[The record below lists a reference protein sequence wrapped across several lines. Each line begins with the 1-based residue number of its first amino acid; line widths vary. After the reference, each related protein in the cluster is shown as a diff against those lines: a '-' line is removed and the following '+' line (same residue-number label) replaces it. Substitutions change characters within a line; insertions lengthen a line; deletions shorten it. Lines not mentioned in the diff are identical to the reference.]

1 MRSKGM
7 LRKGRVV
14 ATLLI
19 ATFTMGACGMMMHH
33 LAHGRVPVPAES
45 EFGLNA
51 RPTMNGLY
59 SVAVVSA
66 APLVKG
72 RLQTVRLE
80 IADQQGAPVS
90 GAAIT
95 VDGGMP
101 QHGHGLPTKP
111 RARAASDAG
120 QYVVDG
126 VKFNMGGWWELK
138 FAVSTAAG
146 SDSVTFNIRL

>member
-19 ATFTMGACGMMMHH
+19 ATFSMGACGMMMHH

-126 VKFNMGGWWELK
+126 VKFNMGGWWVLS
-138 FAVSTAAG
+138 FAVRSAAG
-146 SDSVTFNIRL
+146 NDTVHFNLDI